1 MDIKASD
8 VKRLRDMTGAGMLDC
23 KKALSESN
31 GDIDKAIDYLRE
43 KGISKAAKKADRI
56 AAEGLANIYVD
67 GNKAVVVE
75 VNAETDFV
83 AKNAEFVSMVDTIG
97 KTILNSSVNTVEE
110 ALALETSEG
119 TINDLIVNETATIG
133 EKLSLRR
140 FEIVEK
146 ADNEVFGSYLHM
158 GGKIASLVVCTGSD
172 ETVAKDVAMQSA
184 AMRPKYVNREDVKAE
199 EVEHE
204 KSVLTEQALTEGKKP
219 EFIDKIIA
227 GRLDKF
233 FEDICLNEQAFVK
246 DGDLTVKAYL
256 DKNNMNVTRMV
267 RFEVGEGMEK
277 RSDDFA
283 SEVMSQIQIITSKGT
298 CYYLGSF

>member
-8 VKRLRDMTGAGMLDC
+8 VKELREITGAGMLDC
-23 KKALSESN
+23 KKALTETN

-56 AAEGLANIYVD
+56 AAEGLANIYIS

-83 AKNAEFVSMVDTIG
+83 AKNAEFVKMVDTIG
-97 KTILNSSVNTVEE
+97 NAILNNDVKTLDE
-110 ALALETSEG
+110 ALNLNVEG
-119 TINDLIVNETATIG
+119 GTVNDLIVNETATIG

-140 FEIVEK
+140 FEVIEK
-146 ADNEVFGSYLHM
+146 QDDEIFGSYLHM
-158 GGKIASLVVCTGSD
+158 GGKIASLVVCKGNN

-184 AMRPKYVNREDVKAE
+184 AMRPKYVRRSEVPE
-199 EVEHE
+199 SEVEHE
-204 KSVLTEQALTEGKKP
+204 RSVLTEQALTEGAKR
-219 EFIDKIIA
+219 EFVDRIIT

-233 FEDICLNEQAFVK
+233 YAEICLLEQAFVK
-246 DGDLTVKAYL
+246 DGDLTVETYV
-256 DKNNMNVTRMV
+256 KNNGSDVIKMT

-277 RSDDFA
+277 RNDDFA
-283 SEVMSQIQIITSKGT
+283 SEVMSQINNA
-298 CYYLGSF
+298 